1 MLGATLL
8 AVAASLPLGVWPPE
22 TGPAAI
28 TVHDVEFYLVD
39 PEDDYTIL
47 AVQPLAVPLTKAEP
61 AELRRLAV
69 LAERLGADG
78 VVLLGEMS
86 ERSVPDDYDAP
97 LPTTGRYS
105 VAVFVSFDQGED
117 EEEGRRA
124 VPGVLHRFRRQTR
137 TQQATPHA
145 RLASAVTPRGP
156 SGSRPIVGASP

>member
-8 AVAASLPLGVWPPE
+8 AVAASLPLGVWPSE
-22 TGPAAI
+22 TGPATI
-28 TVHDVEFYLVD
+28 TVHDVEFYLAD

-61 AELRRLAV
+61 AELGRLAA
-69 LAERLGADG
+69 LADRLGADG

-105 VAVFVSFDQGED
+105 VAVFVSFDGAD
-117 EEEGRRA
+117 EWKSKPALPSIAHRVRSQSRA
-124 VPGVLHRFRRQTR
+124 V
-137 TQQATPHA
+137 
-145 RLASAVTPRGP
+145 ASAARVGHNAPGAP
-156 SGSRPIVGASP
+156 HSGR